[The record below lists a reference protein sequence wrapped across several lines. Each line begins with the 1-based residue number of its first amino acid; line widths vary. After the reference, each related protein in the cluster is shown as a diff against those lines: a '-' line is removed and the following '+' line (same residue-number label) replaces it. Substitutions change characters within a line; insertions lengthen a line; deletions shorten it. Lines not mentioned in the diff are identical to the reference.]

1 MKIDK
6 TKHKELMLKIL
17 ADIADEPVLAMNLG
31 FKGGTACY
39 FLYGLDRFSV
49 DLDFD
54 LLDVSKR
61 DEVLGKIDS
70 ILKKYGIVKMGGNV
84 FSRKLKYSEDASSLK
99 IDVSDRSENITIS
112 TYAVIDIVSGV
123 PLKVMS
129 KADMFAHK
137 LVALKERYDDKSK
150 YKQIANRDLFDIDFF
165 FQNNW
170 EYNPDVIHARTG
182 KTEAEYLHELA
193 EFVDAKVD
201 NEKILE
207 GLGSLVSASQRQWI
221 VKNLKKNV
229 VRSLAIRAEA
239 LV

>member
-84 FSRKLKYSEDASSLK
+84 FSRKLKYSEDASLFHIMPSL
-99 IDVSDRSENITIS
+99 IVAPEDVQDLQRLVNYAREHNLNLCTIRNLTRVFVLLFYWS
-112 TYAVIDIVSGV
+112 N
-123 PLKVMS
+123 
-129 KADMFAHK
+129 FHK
-137 LVALKERYDDKSK
+137 L
-150 YKQIANRDLFDIDFF
+150 
-165 FQNNW
+165 
-170 EYNPDVIHARTG
+170 PD
-182 KTEAEYLHELA
+182 
-193 EFVDAKVD
+193 
-201 NEKILE
+201 
-207 GLGSLVSASQRQWI
+207 
-221 VKNLKKNV
+221 
-229 VRSLAIRAEA
+229 
-239 LV
+239 